1 MIKLGSYNTLKI
13 LRDTRVGLFL
23 GDADVDDLLLP
34 KKHAPEQFEIG
45 QEIEVFCY
53 LDQAERPVA
62 TTQKPYIT
70 RDSFAC
76 LKVAQVNDIGAFLD
90 WGLDK
95 HLFVPFREQQV
106 KMKEGKSYVVYCF
119 LDPKSQRL
127 VGSGRWYKY
136 VANTKLEVVPR
147 QQVDLLVAR
156 KSDLGWDV
164 IVNDKYR
171 GLVFQNQVHRDL
183 QVGDRMPG
191 YIRQIRTDQ
200 KLDVVLEPLGQEKL
214 EPAAEKIY
222 KQLQDKGGVLNL
234 HDKSSPDLI
243 QRELQM
249 SKKTFKKA
257 IGNLYRAKK
266 IALREDGIYLISSQ

>member
-13 LRDTRVGLFL
+13 LRSTRVGLFL

-34 KKHAPEQFEIG
+34 QKHAPDKFEIG

-53 LDQAERPVA
+53 LDQEERPVA
-62 TTQKPYIT
+62 TTQKPYVT
-70 RDSFAC
+70 RNSFAY
-76 LKVAQVNDIGAFLD
+76 LAVAQVTDIGAFLD

-106 KMKEGKSYVVYCF
+106 KMEEGSSYVVYCF

-127 VGSGRWYKY
+127 MGSGRWSKF
-136 VANTKLEVVPR
+136 VDNTTLEVSTR
-147 QQVDLLVAR
+147 QQVDLLIAR

-164 IVNDKYR
+164 IVNNKHR
-171 GLVFQNQVHRDL
+171 GLIFQNQVHRDL
-183 QVGDRMPG
+183 RVGDRLPG

-200 KLDVVLEPLGQEKL
+200 KLDVVLQPLGLEKL

-222 KQLQDKGGVLNL
+222 QQLQDKGGVLKL
-234 HDKSSPDLI
+234 HDKSSPELI

-266 IALREDGIYLISSQ
+266 IELRDNGIYLVRP